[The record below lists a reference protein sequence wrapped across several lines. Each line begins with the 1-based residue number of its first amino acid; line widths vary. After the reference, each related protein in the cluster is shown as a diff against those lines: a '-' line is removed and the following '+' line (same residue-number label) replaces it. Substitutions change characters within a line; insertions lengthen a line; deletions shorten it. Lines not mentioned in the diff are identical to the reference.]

1 MALDSFDRELL
12 RRMDLHGYYS
22 PNSVDERL
30 RLVKLA
36 ELGLVQSKLQSH
48 NDAARGQPP
57 PRYRLT
63 ELGKKQLYEGEA
75 CACRYARPGAP
86 SRWRLTFFLLRSSCR
101 VWISWILPSSLYW
114 LQELLGDRK
123 VSVHLRIMLLGLRG
137 GPKV

>member
-75 CACRYARPGAP
+75 
-86 SRWRLTFFLLRSSCR
+86 
-101 VWISWILPSSLYW
+101 
-114 LQELLGDRK
+114 
-123 VSVHLRIMLLGLRG
+123 
-137 GPKV
+137 

>member
-63 ELGKKQLYEGEA
+63 ALGKKQLYEGEA
-75 CACRYARPGAP
+75 
-86 SRWRLTFFLLRSSCR
+86 
-101 VWISWILPSSLYW
+101 
-114 LQELLGDRK
+114 
-123 VSVHLRIMLLGLRG
+123 
-137 GPKV
+137 